1 MITKNQA
8 KKIID
13 LALAHAKGKAD
24 AAEVLVSS
32 SEVAT
37 SRFANNGMTQN
48 QAPSATSVSVR
59 VLVGGRQA
67 RLSANDTSAKAVRQL
82 VDNAIVVA
90 KLLEK
95 DPEMLPLYKPAGAP
109 GNDSQVSR
117 FDRKT
122 AAFTPEARAAAISRI
137 IAVAKPHTLNGA
149 GTFSSG
155 ASVFAIGNSEGLF
168 EFHQETEAECS
179 VTMTASDSSGWAK
192 AHNPAV
198 SLIDTEAMAKRA
210 AEKAL
215 ASANPADIDPGKYTV
230 ILEPSAVL
238 DLLGWF
244 WSDFAGTSHL
254 DQLSCFLNKVGQK
267 VLGDN
272 ITIRDDAFHPLQ
284 AGAPFDGEGLS
295 RTVVTLVENGVIRN
309 LVHGRRSAAKFGVNP
324 TGHGVTEPSSMGE
337 YPVNI
342 VVEGGSTSLDEMIAS
357 TDKGIL
363 LTRVWYVREVDP
375 ATKIVTGMTRDGT
388 FLVEGGKVKQGVKN
402 LRFNVSLIEMLNN
415 VVALGPS
422 VRTAG
427 EEGFPAVVPAMKVNN
442 FKFASTTRF

>member
-1 MITKNQA
+1 MITKKQA

-24 AAEVLVSS
+24 AAEVIVSS

-48 QAPSATSVSVR
+48 QAPSSTGVSVR
-59 VLVGGRQA
+59 VLVDGRQA
-67 RLSANDTSAKAVRQL
+67 RLSVNDTSAKAVRQL
-82 VDNAIVVA
+82 VDNAIVIA

-95 DPEMLPLYKPAGAP
+95 DPELLPLYQPECS
-109 GNDSQVSR
+109 GNGSQISR

-122 AAFTPEARAAAISRI
+122 AAFSPVARASAISKV
-137 IAVAKPHTLNGA
+137 IAVARAQKLNGA
-149 GTFSSG
+149 GIFSSG
-155 ASVFAIGNSEGLF
+155 ASVLAIGNSAGLF

-179 VTMTASDSSGWAK
+179 ITMTAPDSSGWAK

-198 SLIDTEAMAKRA
+198 SLIDAQAMAGRA
-210 AEKAL
+210 ADKAL
-215 ASANPADIDPGKYTV
+215 TSRSPSEIDPGKYTV

-238 DLLGWF
+238 DLLGFLWY
-244 WSDFAGTSHL
+244 DFAGTSHL

-267 VLGDN
+267 LLGDN
-272 ITIRDDAFHPLQ
+272 ITISDDAFHPLQ
-284 AGAPFDGEGLS
+284 AGSPFDGEGLP
-295 RTVVTLVENGVIRN
+295 RTAVKLVENGVIKN
-309 LVHGRRSAAKFGVNP
+309 LVYGRRSAAKFGVKP

-422 VRTAG
+422 QRTAG
-427 EEGFPAVVPAMKVNN
+427 EESFPAVVPAMKVNN
-442 FKFASTTRF
+442 FNFASTTRF